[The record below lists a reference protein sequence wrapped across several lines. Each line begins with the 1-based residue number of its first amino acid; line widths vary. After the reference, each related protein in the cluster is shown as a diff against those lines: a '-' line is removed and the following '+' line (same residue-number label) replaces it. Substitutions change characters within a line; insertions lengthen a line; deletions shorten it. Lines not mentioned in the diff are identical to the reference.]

1 MKKFGRS
8 SLWLA
13 AFWVIITM
21 ACAGELTGSS
31 TTDVQDEQQNQI
43 YPKYPN
49 ITDKEVGKTN
59 PDDRDS
65 PVVENDDSLP
75 TFPETEWEDED
86 VLDDQESDS
95 YFEDEFEEETPLVES
110 DPFQYYTPAR
120 GQTYYPEEMSFV
132 FLQGRTYLHFK
143 VEGIDYL
150 TPAGGGYMSVQLR
163 GTISTAVH
171 INGTGSAEIR
181 TTSYSAYDAWKQA
194 EIKAENWERTPPPP
208 IGEPRILM
216 PPP

>member
-1 MKKFGRS
+1 MAIRRLFAILVVGLS
-8 SLWLA
+8 MILVIGCASTAAGFDSPTDTPPLA
-13 AFWVIITM
+13 AGV
-21 ACAGELTGSS
+21 GE
-31 TTDVQDEQQNQI
+31 Q
-43 YPKYPN
+43 Y
-49 ITDKEVGKTN
+49 
-59 PDDRDS
+59 DD
-65 PVVENDDSLP
+65 
-75 TFPETEWEDED
+75 
-86 VLDDQESDS
+86 
-95 YFEDEFEEETPLVES
+95 EDEFEEETPLVES
-110 DPFQYYTPAR
+110 DPSQYYTPAR

-208 IGEPRILM
+208 IGTPKTLM
-216 PPP
+216 P